1 MQRDDAA
8 ALRTAGTLALVGGI
22 IAAVANLVHPII
34 DDGATTE
41 EFMAV
46 VSDTW
51 YWTPLHLLIG
61 AGVLLLVAAFA
72 VGAPTFPRPRARHA
86 AQVALVLGVLSG
98 TIFVIQ
104 IAGIDGIAFRYLADA
119 GTDGELVALLQ
130 DLDVAL
136 LSLSI
141 ALFMGATAAVFG
153 IALLA
158 DARYPSWLGWVAI
171 VAGVGNLVTGLIQ
184 SFAGLS
190 DLTVTYLFRPL
201 AGAVIVV
208 IIGFGVTARRLG
220 SRSETDQ
227 TLERAPASA

>member
-1 MQRDDAA
+1 MEGHDAA

-22 IAAVANLVHPII
+22 VAAVANLVHPVI
-34 DDGATTE
+34 DDTATTE
-41 EFMAV
+41 EIIALV
-46 VSDTW
+46 GDTW

-61 AGVLLLVAAFA
+61 AGVLILVAAFA
-72 VGAPTFPRPRARHA
+72 VAAPTFPRPRARQA
-86 AQVALVLGVLSG
+86 AQAAVVLGVLSG
-98 TIFVIQ
+98 AIFVIQ

-119 GTDGELVALLQ
+119 GTDAELVALLQ

-158 DARYPSWLGWVAI
+158 DARYPSWLGWLAV

-220 SRSETDQ
+220 SPSETEQ
-227 TLERAPASA
+227 PVERAPASA